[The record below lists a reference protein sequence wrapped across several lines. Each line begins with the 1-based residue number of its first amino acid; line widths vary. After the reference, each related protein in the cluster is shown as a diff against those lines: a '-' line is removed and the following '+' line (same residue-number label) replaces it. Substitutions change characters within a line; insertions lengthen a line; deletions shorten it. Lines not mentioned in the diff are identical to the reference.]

1 MALLLSK
8 NTTQINVQ
16 GTDIELSSVYVR
28 IVFTCQL
35 DGSLTIT
42 YKTYQDFAAFMAG
55 KEIATDI
62 QNMTYNFVIL
72 ETETQSLEVALQYMY
87 IAFSE
92 LGYYAEIV
100 A

>member
-42 YKTYQDFAAFMAG
+42 YKTFQDFAAFLAG

-62 QNMTYNFVIL
+62 ISMTYNFVIL
-72 ETETQSLEVALQYMY
+72 ETETQSLETALLYMRT
-87 IAFSE
+87 AFSE
-92 LGYYAEIV
+92 LGYTAEIV
-100 A
+100 E

>member
-42 YKTYQDFAAFMAG
+42 YKTYLNHDAFLAG

-62 QNMTYNFVIL
+62 VNMTYNFVISGI
-72 ETETQSLEVALQYMY
+72 ETQSLEVALLYMQQVF
-87 IAFSE
+87 IK
-92 LGYYAEIV
+92 LGYNAAIV
-100 A
+100 D

>member
-42 YKTYQDFAAFMAG
+42 YKTYLNHDAFLAG

-62 QNMTYNFVIL
+62 VNMTYNFVISGI
-72 ETETQSLEVALQYMY
+72 ETQSLEVALLYMQQVF
-87 IAFSE
+87 IG
-92 LGYYAEIV
+92 LGYNAAIV
-100 A
+100 D

>member
-42 YKTYQDFAAFMAG
+42 YKTFQDFAAFLAG

-62 QNMTYNFVIL
+62 INMTYNFVIL
-72 ETETQSLEVALQYMY
+72 ETETQSLETALLYMRT
-87 IAFSE
+87 AFSE
-92 LGYYAEIV
+92 LGYTAEIV

>member
-16 GTDIELSSVYVR
+16 GTDIELSSVYLR

-42 YKTYQDFAAFMAG
+42 YKTFQDFAAFLAG
-55 KEIATDI
+55 KEIATNI

-72 ETETQSLEVALQYMY
+72 ETETQSLEVALLYMQT
-87 IAFSE
+87 AFSE
-92 LGYYAEIV
+92 LGYTATIV
-100 A
+100 E

>member
-42 YKTYQDFAAFMAG
+42 YKTFQDFAAFIAG

-72 ETETQSLEVALQYMY
+72 ETETQSLEVALLYMQT
-87 IAFSE
+87 AFSE
-92 LGYYAEIV
+92 LGYTAEIV

>member
-42 YKTYQDFAAFMAG
+42 YKTFQDFAAFLTG

-62 QNMTYNFVIL
+62 INMTYNFVIL
-72 ETETQSLEVALQYMY
+72 ETETQSLETALLYMQT
-87 IAFSE
+87 AFTE
-92 LGYYAEIV
+92 LGYTAEIV

>member
-42 YKTYQDFAAFMAG
+42 YKTFQDFAAFLAG

-62 QNMTYNFVIL
+62 INMTYNFVIL
-72 ETETQSLEVALQYMY
+72 ETETQSLETALLYMQT
-87 IAFSE
+87 AFSE
-92 LGYYAEIV
+92 LGYTAEIV

>member
-1 MALLLSK
+1 MALQLTK

-16 GTDIELSSVYVR
+16 GTDIELNSVYVR

-42 YKTYQDFAAFMAG
+42 YKTYLNYDAFLAG

-62 QNMTYNFVIL
+62 QNITYNFVIL
-72 ETETQSLEVALQYMY
+72 ETETQSLDVALLYMQ
-87 IAFSE
+87 IVFIE
-92 LGYYAEIV
+92 LGYNAIIV
-100 A
+100 

>member
-1 MALLLSK
+1 MALQLSK

-28 IVFTCQL
+28 IVFTCQI

-42 YKTYQDFAAFMAG
+42 YKTYLNYDAFLAG

-62 QNMTYNFVIL
+62 VNMNYNFVIL
-72 ETETQSLEVALQYMY
+72 ETETQSLETALLYMQTV
-87 IAFSE
+87 FTE
-92 LGYYAEIV
+92 LGYNATIV
-100 A
+100 